1 MKLSQTPPIHCHIDI
16 KGVFESMKKS
26 HVLPIALLALV
37 SIGAITVEKSISSR
51 ITTRVYEVMPR
62 ATNVTASVPL
72 FDLPGNV
79 VGDSIKSVHIDIG
92 EYQLKE
98 STFKPSLAIDARDIS
113 KSKPNLIGNLDV
125 TATIS
130 AATIT
135 QLVDFSDAQIVG
147 NTLQVS
153 VGSGGLG
160 TAILVPKY
168 SGNQIYFELQGVS
181 LFGNEIPADS
191 LPADIKDQIKSKS
204 VRTLKAPQGMS
215 VKSISLSN
223 EGLALTMH
231 GKNFRPTNLG
241 STF

>member
-1 MKLSQTPPIHCHIDI
+1 
-16 KGVFESMKKS
+16 MKKS
-26 HVLPIALLALV
+26 RVLPIALLALL

-62 ATNVTASVPL
+62 AADVTASVPL
-72 FDLPGNV
+72 FDLPGNI
-79 VGDSIKSVHIDIG
+79 VGDSIKSVHINVG

-98 STFKPSLAIDARDIS
+98 SSFKPSLAIDARDIS
-113 KSKPNLIGNLDV
+113 KAQPNLIGSLDV

-135 QLVDFSDAQIVG
+135 QLTDFSDAQIVG

-181 LFGNEIPADS
+181 IFGSEVPADS
-191 LPADIKDQIKSKS
+191 LPAEIKDQIKSKS
-204 VRTLKAPQGMS
+204 VRTLNAPQGMS
-215 VKSISLSN
+215 VKSISLSS

-231 GKNFRPTNLG
+231 GKNFRPSNLG

>member
-1 MKLSQTPPIHCHIDI
+1 
-16 KGVFESMKKS
+16 MKKS
-26 HVLPIALLALV
+26 RVIPMALV
-37 SIGAITVEKSISSR
+37 AVLATGAIAVEKSISSR

-62 ATNVTASVPL
+62 ATDVTASVPL

-113 KSKPNLIGNLDV
+113 KSKPNLIGTLDV

-135 QLVDFSDAQIVG
+135 QLTDFSDAQIVG

-181 LFGNEIPADS
+181 IFGSEIPADS

-215 VKSISLSN
+215 VKSISLST

-231 GKNFRPTNLG
+231 GKNFRPINLG

>member
-1 MKLSQTPPIHCHIDI
+1 MKNSR
-16 KGVFESMKKS
+16 
-26 HVLPIALLALV
+26 VLPIALLALV

-62 ATNVTASVPL
+62 ATDVTASVPL
-72 FDLPGNV
+72 FDLPRNV

-113 KSKPNLIGNLDV
+113 KSKPNLIGILDV

-135 QLVDFSDAQIVG
+135 QLTDFSDAQIVG

-215 VKSISLSN
+215 VKSISLSA

>member
-1 MKLSQTPPIHCHIDI
+1 
-16 KGVFESMKKS
+16 MKKS
-26 HVLPIALLALV
+26 RVLPIALLALL

-62 ATNVTASVPL
+62 ATDVTASVPL
-72 FDLPGNV
+72 FDLPGNI
-79 VGDSIKSVHIDIG
+79 VGDSIKSVHINVG

-98 STFKPSLAIDARDIS
+98 SSFKPSLAIDARDIS
-113 KSKPNLIGNLDV
+113 KAKPNLIGSLDV

-135 QLVDFSDAQIVG
+135 QLTDFSDAQIVG

-181 LFGNEIPADS
+181 IFGSEVPADS
-191 LPADIKDQIKSKS
+191 LPAEIKDQIKSKS
-204 VRTLKAPQGMS
+204 VRTLNAPQGMS
-215 VKSISLSN
+215 VKSISLSS

-231 GKNFRPTNLG
+231 GKNFRPSNLG

>member
-1 MKLSQTPPIHCHIDI
+1 
-16 KGVFESMKKS
+16 MKKS
-26 HVLPIALLALV
+26 RVLPIALLAFV

-62 ATNVTASVPL
+62 ATDVTASVPL
-72 FDLPGNV
+72 FDLPGNI

-113 KSKPNLIGNLDV
+113 KAQPNLIGSLDV

-135 QLVDFSDAQIVG
+135 QLTDFSDAQIVG

-181 LFGNEIPADS
+181 IFGSEVPVDS
-191 LPADIKDQIKSKS
+191 LPAEIKDQIKSKS
-204 VRTLKAPQGMS
+204 VRTLNAPQGMS
-215 VKSISLSN
+215 VKSISLSS